1 MIGVFDSGSGGLT
14 VVKAIRE
21 KLPSADILY
30 FGDIKNAP
38 YGSKT
43 RDELSKLTFA
53 GLKILSDRGATRIV
67 SACNSVSA
75 SLAVSLLEASDL
87 TPDRLIEMVSPTVGY
102 FRHADMPIL
111 LCATKATI
119 ESGIYQN
126 AFSMLDKEIGTLAIP
141 ELASAI
147 EFGKSQE
154 EIEQIIRNAF
164 ASISIDSYRVVIL
177 ACTHYPL
184 VRDIFARV
192 LGEKVMVFDPAEA
205 VAERVEK
212 LWWPQEVGKGT
223 TEFLISKDSEPFR
236 EFVRN
241 VVGRSA
247 ADKSA
252 YTIEVLQ

>member
-38 YGSKT
+38 YGVRS
-43 RDELSKLTFA
+43 REELSKLTFA
-53 GLKILSDRGATRIV
+53 GLKLLADKGAARIV

-75 SLAVSLLEASDL
+75 SLAVSLLDASNIKSDQ
-87 TPDRLIEMVSPTVGY
+87 LIEMVSPTVGY
-102 FRHADMPIL
+102 FRHADTPIL

-126 AFSMLDKEIGTLAIP
+126 AFSMLGKEIQTLAIP
-141 ELASAI
+141 ELAGAI
-147 EFGKSQE
+147 EFGKSEE
-154 EIEQIIRNAF
+154 EIEEIIKVAL
-164 ASISIDSYRVVIL
+164 ATVPADSYRVVIL

-184 VRDIFARV
+184 VQHVFERV
-192 LGEKVMVFDPAEA
+192 LGPNVMVFDPAEA

-223 TEFLISKDSEPFR
+223 ARFMISKDSEPFR
-236 EFVRN
+236 RFVAETM
-241 VVGRSA
+241 GQ
-247 ADKSA
+247 SA
-252 YTIEVLQ
+252 YTVEVIE